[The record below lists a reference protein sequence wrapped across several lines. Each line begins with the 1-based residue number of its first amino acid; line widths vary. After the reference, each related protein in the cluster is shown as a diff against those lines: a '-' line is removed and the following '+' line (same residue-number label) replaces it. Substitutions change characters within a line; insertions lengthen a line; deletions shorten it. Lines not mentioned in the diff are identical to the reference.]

1 MRKRN
6 VTAMVLVLVISI
18 LLSLV
23 TGCGAQSNPEP
34 AQSADTA
41 AGQTSTASPEKT
53 PENNEPKNLVLWH
66 SFTQEDRSAV
76 MAEMA
81 RKFEEKNPGVK
92 ISIEVYPWSVFHT
105 KWTVGMASQA
115 LPDVSSALVD
125 EAMAMASADAL
136 IPMTE
141 VVNELGKDRFIEKPL
156 DLLSKDNEVI
166 ALPYYNHARVLF
178 YRKDI
183 LEANNM
189 QPPKTWAELLEQA
202 SRLSSPPDIYGIVVP
217 LSKEDYMGTSYLYII
232 SESMGSHLFTKDEK
246 VNLTDPNMI
255 KAIDYLVQLFKKAS
269 PPGTINYGDVDRN
282 DIFYKGKAIF
292 DINTGFAIDG
302 IRKNNPDMLDKI
314 GCVNTPVW
322 NEGDTLNS
330 SFADYISMVM
340 WKKTKSPTYV
350 KEFVKSMYEKENYI
364 KFLHLVPGGML
375 PIMKD
380 IAEAPEFLDNPI
392 IKQFE
397 EDIGYIKKGIEVG
410 YPVGGEMA
418 GSPYMNIVKNQGIIE
433 EMFHNIIID
442 NVPTEKAAKA
452 TEDRINK
459 AIEEAKLTN

>member
-1 MRKRN
+1 MRKFN
-6 VTAMVLVLVISI
+6 IIALLLVAIM
-18 LLSLV
+18 LLSLFA
-23 TGCGAQSNPEP
+23 GCGTQQQGTSDPNTNTVTNT
-34 AQSADTA
+34 DTKQA
-41 AGQTSTASPEKT
+41 TTIEEKT
-53 PENNEPKNLVLWH
+53 ENNEPKELVFWH

-81 RKFEEKNPGVK
+81 KEFEEKTGVK
-92 ISIEVYPWSVFHT
+92 ISVEVYPWAVFHT

-125 EAMAMASADAL
+125 EAMAMATADAV

-156 DLLSKDNEVI
+156 NLLSKDNEVI

-178 YRKDI
+178 YRKDV
-183 LEANNM
+183 LEANGL
-189 QPPKTWAELLEQA
+189 QPPKTWAELLDQA
-202 SRLSSPPDIYGIVVP
+202 TKVTNAPDIYGMVVP
-217 LSKEDYMGTSYLYII
+217 LSKEDYMATSYLYII
-232 SESMGSHLFTKDEK
+232 SESMGSHLFTEEEK

-255 KAIDYLVQLFKKAS
+255 KAINFLVELFKKAS

-282 DIFYKGKAIF
+282 DIFYKGKAVF
-292 DINTGFAIDG
+292 DINTGFAING
-302 IRKNNPDMLDKI
+302 IYKNNPEMLDKI

-322 NEGDTLNS
+322 NEGDELNS
-330 SFADYISMVM
+330 SFADYISLVM
-340 WKKTKSPTYV
+340 WKKTTSPTYA
-350 KEFVKSMYEKENYI
+350 KDFVKSMYEKDSYI

-375 PIMKD
+375 PILKD
-380 IAEAPEFLDNPI
+380 IADSPEFLDHPI

-397 EDIGYIKKGIEVG
+397 NDIEHIKKGIEVG

-433 EMFHNIIID
+433 EMFHNIIIN
-442 NVPTEKAAKA
+442 NVSTEQAAKE

-459 AIEEAKLTN
+459 AIEEAKLME